1 MSPAPARTTDAAIL
15 AAARELLDDGGPD
28 AVTMQAVAARVGVR
42 APSLYKHVPS
52 RAALL
57 RAVAEDG
64 IAEIGEVLAEAARG
78 DDPAARL
85 RAMAHAVRAW
95 ARRSPNRYRHVFG
108 ARPANAREARPDTAL
123 AAAAAAPLL
132 AACAGLVGPERALD
146 AARLLTAY
154 VHGFASMEL
163 ADGFGLGGDVDAAY
177 AFGVETLVGALAAGG
192 GNVAGRGPRGADS
205 VLGPGGGAQAVEDG
219 RP

>member
-15 AAARELLDDGGPD
+15 AAARDLLDVGGPD

-42 APSLYKHVPS
+42 APSLYKHVTS

-57 RAVAEDG
+57 RAVAEDA
-64 IAEIGEVLAEAARG
+64 IAEIGGVLAAAAPG
-78 DDPAARL
+78 ADPAADL
-85 RAMAHAVRAW
+85 RAMAHAFRAW

-108 ARPANAREARPDTAL
+108 ARPSTTVEDRTSTSL
-123 AAAAAAPLL
+123 AAAAVAPLL
-132 AACAGLVGPERALD
+132 DACARLVGRELALE

-163 ADGFGLGGDVDAAY
+163 GEAFGLGGDVDAAF
-177 AFGVETLVGALAAGG
+177 AFGVDTLVGALED
-192 GNVAGRGPRGADS
+192 RGAR
-205 VLGPGGGAQAVEDG
+205 G
-219 RP
+219 